1 MCLKFIK
8 GKYMKILDLIQNI
21 LYFIIMITCA
31 VCVHFYVLDNW
42 NNYDFSGKIFLTF
55 CSTIINLCVMGY
67 ILTLL
72 FNIRYN
78 LKIKK

>member
-1 MCLKFIK
+1 
-8 GKYMKILDLIQNI
+8 
-21 LYFIIMITCA
+21 MITCA
-31 VCVHFYVLDNW
+31 VCVNFYILDNW
-42 NNYDFSGKIFLTF
+42 HTYDFSGKLFLTF

-72 FNIRYN
+72 FDIRYN

>member
-1 MCLKFIK
+1 
-8 GKYMKILDLIQNI
+8 MKILDLIQNI
-21 LYFIIMITCA
+21 MYFILMITCA
-31 VCVHFYVLDNW
+31 VCVNFYVLDNW
-42 NNYDFSGKIFLTF
+42 HTYDFSGKLFLTF

-72 FNIRYN
+72 FDIRYN